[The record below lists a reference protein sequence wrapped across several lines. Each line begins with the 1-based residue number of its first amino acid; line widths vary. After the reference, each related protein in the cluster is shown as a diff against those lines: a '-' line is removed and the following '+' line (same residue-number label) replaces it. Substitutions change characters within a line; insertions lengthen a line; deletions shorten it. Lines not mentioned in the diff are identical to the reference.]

1 MNPPLPIQMNKPN
14 LNPDDARLAELLRAS
29 RAAPPLPPCFHEN
42 VWRRIENTQANDI
55 PAAANWLDTLA
66 SLILRPRLAFAIAA
80 VLLLAGVGLGWNK
93 GETMAR
99 HEAQSRYLASVAPNA
114 LR

>member
-14 LNPDDARLAELLRAS
+14 LNPDDTRLAELLRAS
-29 RAAPPLPPCFHEN
+29 RAAPPLPPRFQEN
-42 VWRRIENTQANDI
+42 VWRRIENTEANEI
-55 PAAANWLDTLA
+55 SAAANWLDALA
-66 SLILRPRLAFAIAA
+66 SLILKPRLAFAIAA

-93 GETMAR
+93 GESMAR
-99 HEAQSRYLASVAPNA
+99 DEAQTRYLASVAPKA

>member
-1 MNPPLPIQMNKPN
+1 MSKPN
-14 LNPDDARLAELLRAS
+14 LNPDDTRLAELLRES
-29 RAAPPLPPCFHEN
+29 RTVSPLPPRFHEN
-42 VWRRIENTQANDI
+42 VWRRIENTESNEI
-55 PAAANWLDTLA
+55 PAAATWLDTMA

-93 GETMAR
+93 GETRAR